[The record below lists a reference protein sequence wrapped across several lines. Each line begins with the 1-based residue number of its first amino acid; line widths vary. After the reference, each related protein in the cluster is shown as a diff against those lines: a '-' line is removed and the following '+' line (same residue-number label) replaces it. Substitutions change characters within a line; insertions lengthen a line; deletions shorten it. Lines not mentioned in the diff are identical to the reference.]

1 MMDQPVTPKTGHK
14 KSKRRGNG
22 QGTIN
27 WDKRKQRYHAQIYDI
42 HEQRRGLTF
51 RTKKEAEEWIDSM
64 KMDRTLGRSE
74 YTISSKTTM
83 DEFLDSWL
91 MVRKPHL
98 APETFRSYSHLVRN
112 HIKPAVGK
120 IKVKEFDAIE
130 VDSLMGKM
138 KADGYGAGTIHATF
152 AVLRAAFRHAI
163 KKKKLTINPMD
174 HADRPSGNSKPNKHI
189 PKADFQKIYQVASL
203 NPYMHARIEIGMIVG
218 LRPGEIYGLKWS
230 DVDFEAQVIN
240 VERQI
245 QRVTGEGL
253 VERTVKTGQSR
264 TVPISIET
272 VNILK
277 THKAYQSMNKQN
289 WKNDYDLIF
298 PNTIGNPLDRK
309 RDSKWWNDVLKRAD
323 VPAYTLYQMRKSAF
337 TYMAALV
344 SVPSLLEYTGH
355 TNVSTVMKHYAYA
368 TSEELNLGLSK
379 MNELRPNPS
388 FSYLGASL
396 DETKG

>member
-1 MMDQPVTPKTGHK
+1 MDQPKPKSAAPR
-14 KSKRRGNG
+14 KSQRRGNG
-22 QGTIN
+22 QGTIS
-27 WDKRKQRYHAQIYDI
+27 WDSKKKRYHAQIHDI
-42 HEQRRGLTF
+42 HGRRRGLTF

-64 KMDRTLGRSE
+64 KMDRTIGRSE
-74 YTISSKTTM
+74 YTIGTRTTM
-83 DEFLDSWL
+83 GEFIDAWL
-91 MVRKPHL
+91 AIREPHL
-98 APETFRSYSHLVRN
+98 APETFRSYSHLAKN

-120 IKVKEFDAIE
+120 IKVKEFDATE
-130 VDSLMGKM
+130 VDALMGRM
-138 KADGYGAGTIHATF
+138 KSKGYSAGTIQATF

-230 DVDFEAQVIN
+230 DIDFQAQVIN
-240 VERQI
+240 VERQY
-245 QRVTGEGL
+245 QRVQGEGL

-277 THKAYQSMNKQN
+277 THKAYQAMHKEN
-289 WKNDYDLIF
+289 WKHDYDLIF
-298 PNTIGNPLDRK
+298 PNTVGNPLDRK
-309 RDSKWWNDVLKRAD
+309 RDSKWWNDILKRAG

-379 MNELRPNPS
+379 MNDLRLNPS
-388 FSYLGASL
+388 YSYLEISP
-396 DETKG
+396 DETIG